1 MLGWILQCS
10 VTSSDAHQTSSHQ
23 QKSFVFY
30 STSLEEVPG
39 LFLCQLRCC
48 ESVRRKQWVWVLR
61 RVIFPQCVLLFIF
74 YVNLLNSIVEEWH
87 GRHNETSCSIISSS
101 DTPRKSAFCSDPS
114 ELYTFIL
121 LLSGDSRSVTVP
133 DDTPQDVT
141 AISTCLAGF
150 VFTSHVEP
158 KLFFPS
164 SSFCSH
170 VTVTKAKGQSSAK
183 LQQYSDVSSPESC
196 SLQIILEM
204 TPTEEPR
211 RRGRLFRWQIKWNKT
226 ARPVCVCVCV
236 CACACQRR
244 TLTHII

>member
-1 MLGWILQCS
+1 MKPHVPLFPALMLPGNQHF
-10 VTSSDAHQTSSHQ
+10 VQTRP
-23 QKSFVFY
+23 SF
-30 STSLEEVPG
+30 TPL
-39 LFLCQLRCC
+39 
-48 ESVRRKQWVWVLR
+48 
-61 RVIFPQCVLLFIF
+61 
-74 YVNLLNSIVEEWH
+74 
-87 GRHNETSCSIISSS
+87 SSS
-101 DTPRKSAFCSDPS
+101 CQVIAGLW
-114 ELYTFIL
+114 LYLTTHRRMLQPHKPNRIPFNK
-121 LLSGDSRSVTVP
+121 RRMH
-133 DDTPQDVT
+133 T

-226 ARPVCVCVCV
+226 QKAPEIQAELHSRFVFWTSAAARPVCVCVCV
-236 CACACQRR
+236 CACQRR